1 LCYREEWLME
11 KSSKRIHAAANTRAA
26 TDRSKRVNRFREV
39 LTIAKEKGLLEGAR
53 TELVRG
59 RMPKALVAKARA
71 RSGVQS
77 DTKLIEV
84 ALANLA
90 LADDYP
96 AWLLAQHGT
105 VSKEVDLEF

>member
-1 LCYREEWLME
+1 MG
-11 KSSKRIHAAANTRAA
+11 KNIKRIHTAGKTWEATHASNTV
-26 TDRSKRVNRFREV
+26 DRFREV
-39 LTIAKEKGLLEGAR
+39 LTMAKETGLLQGAR

-59 RMPKALVAKARA
+59 RMPEALVAKARA

-96 AWLLAQHGT
+96 AWLLAQRGT